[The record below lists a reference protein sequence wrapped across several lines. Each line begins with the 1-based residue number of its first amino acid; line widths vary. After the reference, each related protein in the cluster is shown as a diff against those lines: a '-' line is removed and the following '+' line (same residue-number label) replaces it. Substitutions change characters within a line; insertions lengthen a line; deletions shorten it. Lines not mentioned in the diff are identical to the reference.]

1 MIISLINEC
10 VKVKETQQEV
20 VNKISESIMC
30 GNLFIELT
38 YIVELKSFDGTSD
51 FIYEKS
57 YVNINHIIRF

>member
-20 VNKISESIMC
+20 ANSISEAIVS
-30 GNLFIELT
+30 GNVFICLT

-57 YVNINHIIRF
+57 YININHIIRF